1 MQNYHKHTS
10 YSTVFTPFKDSAASH
25 QDYIDRNKELGS
37 EVITSVEHGYQG
49 GDWGD
54 TWSLAKKNNMKY
66 VHGTEAY
73 WVRDRKDMTDRSNS
87 HIIVLAKTMN
97 GFKLINKMLSIA
109 NQDGYYYVPRIDHD
123 LIFNMLNKDDVFITS
138 ACVSFW
144 GKIDKETNN
153 LIYNDGIDDFVLSLH
168 KKFGDSF
175 MLELQAHNTNW
186 QKEINKK
193 IIDLS
198 NVYGIRTIAG
208 LDSHYIYP
216 EQEQERQDLRKESGV
231 KVFAEEHEF
240 QSGIYSDYPSESEL
254 IRRFNEQ
261 GVLSSRQVEDAI
273 KSTNLTL
280 NFDDLEFDTS
290 FKIPVSKKYRDLS
303 QLERNNKYL
312 DEVWDGWSKYKEKNN
327 ISDEEELEYMDSIN
341 KETRIIVNTN
351 FSDYFLIN
359 KDIIADGIKKGGRI
373 SQTSRGSS
381 SSFFTNTLLGFS
393 TLDRH
398 KLPVDLFLERF
409 ADEPRL
415 KTSMPDIDFNV
426 SNRKPFIEAQSETV
440 NSYPMIAY
448 GKQKE
453 KSAIRMYC
461 RSLDI
466 PVNTQDEIV
475 KQLDKYENDLKY
487 SDEGEYVDPKDYLDE
502 KYHEIFEASL
512 RYRNIVVSKSQAPC
526 GFLLYDGD
534 IESDVGLIRV
544 KSPSSKN
551 DVMCTVLSGYC
562 AERMGY
568 LKNDLL
574 IVDVVE
580 VNARA
585 MEYAG
590 LHQIES
596 SELLELTKD
605 DKKTWDMFAN
615 GAVVG
620 INQLGSYSTR
630 EKLMKYKPK
639 SVKELSAFVAAI
651 RPGFK
656 TMVDKF
662 INREKFKYNVDVFDK
677 LLQNDETGSS
687 WLLYQENVMKCL
699 SLAGIP
705 MEETYPIIKAISKK
719 KASTIE
725 EVRIRFIDGFSAFLK
740 KSGIPE
746 DDAKKESDDVFQIM
760 IDSSNYLFNASHSIA
775 VAIDALYGAYLK
787 ANHTFAYYKAL
798 LEVYEEKNHKDK
810 IAEAR
815 KEMYE
820 MFGIEAKSPKF
831 RDDNRGY
838 YINKE
843 KGYISSS
850 LKSVKGVGKAVGNT
864 LYKLGKTFNGDF
876 VDLLNYLQFETSV
889 NKGVIKTLI
898 MIGYFEEFGG
908 EIKLLKIFEAYHD
921 GENKIYKTLMDKTVF
936 KRMKALKEY
945 ADTLED
951 KLYALPIQVQKH
963 ILYMGYSVLSDK
975 KYNWQY
981 VIQEISKKGRRRL
994 TLYSLGT
1001 GSVGQMVITK
1011 NLFDLNK
1018 LEECDIIDVK
1028 YTEKVPKFR
1037 FVNGQYE
1044 EIKGEYLLS
1053 VGDLDVL
1060 YKNDYIY

>member
-73 WVRDRKDMTDRSNS
+73 WVSNRKDMTDRSNS
-87 HIIVLAKTMN
+87 HIIILAKTMN

-123 LIFNMLNKDDVFITS
+123 LIFNMLNKEDVFITS

-144 GKIDKETNN
+144 GKVDKQTNKLVCNENIDK
-153 LIYNDGIDDFVLSLH
+153 FVLNLH

-175 MLELQAHNTNW
+175 MLELQAHNTDW
-186 QKEINKK
+186 QKEINEK
-193 IIDLS
+193 IIDFS
-198 NVYGIRTIAG
+198 NIYGIQTIAG

-216 EQEQERQDLRKESGV
+216 EQEKERQDLRKESGI
-231 KVFAEEHEF
+231 KVFDEEHEF
-240 QSGIYSDYPSESEL
+240 QSGIYSDYPSKNTL
-254 IRRFNEQ
+254 IERFNEQ
-261 GVLSSRQVEDAI
+261 GVLSSRQIEEAI

-280 NFDDLEFDTS
+280 NFDDLNFDTS
-290 FKIPVSKKYRDLS
+290 FKIPVSKKYKDLS
-303 QLERNNKYL
+303 QLERNNIYL
-312 DEVWDGWSKYKEKNN
+312 DEVWNGWSLYKEKNN
-327 ISDEEELEYMDSIN
+327 ISDEEELTYMDSIN
-341 KETRIIVNTN
+341 KETRIVVNTN

-359 KDIIADGIKKGGRI
+359 KDIIAEGIKKGGRI

-426 SNRKPFIEAQSETV
+426 SNRKPFVEAQSETV

-466 PVNTQDEIV
+466 PMDTQDKIV

-487 SDEGEYVDPKDYLDE
+487 SDEGEYINPKDYLDE
-502 KYHEIFEASL
+502 EYHEIFESSL
-512 RYRNIVVSKSQAPC
+512 RYRDIIVSKSQAPC

-544 KSPSSKN
+544 KSANSKS

-590 LHQIES
+590 VHQIES
-596 SELLELTKD
+596 SELLELTKN
-605 DKKTWDMFAN
+605 DKKTWDVFSS

-620 INQLGSYSTR
+620 INQLGSYSTK

-639 SVKELSAFVAAI
+639 SIKELSAFVAAI

-662 INREKFKYNVDVFDK
+662 INREDFKYQVNAFDK

-719 KASTIE
+719 KSSTIE
-725 EVRIRFIDGFSAFLK
+725 EVRIRFIEGFSKFLQEAGM
-740 KSGIPE
+740 SE
-746 DDAKKESDDVFQIM
+746 ENAKKESGDVFQIM
-760 IDSSNYLFNASHSIA
+760 IDSANYLFNASHSIA

-798 LEVYEEKNHKDK
+798 LEVYEEKDHKDK
-810 IAEAR
+810 IADTR
-815 KEMYE
+815 KEMFE

-850 LKSVKGVGKAVGNT
+850 LKSVKGVGKTVSNT
-864 LYKLGKTFNGDF
+864 LYKLGKTFNGSF
-876 VDLLNYLQFETSV
+876 IDLLNYLQFETSV
-889 NKGVIKTLI
+889 NRGVIKTLV

-908 EIKLLKIFEAYHD
+908 EITLLKIFDAYYES
-921 GENKIYKTLMDKTVF
+921 ENKIHKTLIDKTVV
-936 KRMKALKEY
+936 KRLELLKEY
-945 ADTLED
+945 ANSLENEE
-951 KLYALPIQVQKH
+951 YELPIKTQKQ
-963 ILYMGYSVLSDK
+963 ILYMGYSVLSNK

-981 VIQEISKKGRRRL
+981 VVQEISKKGRPRL

-1011 NLFDLNK
+1011 NLLDLYK
-1018 LEECDIIDVK
+1018 LEEYDIIDIK
-1028 YTEKVPKFR
+1028 HTKKVPKYR
-1037 FVNGQYE
+1037 YVDGGYE
-1044 EIKGEYLLS
+1044 KVSGEHLIG
-1053 VGDLDVL
+1053 VGDFDVL
-1060 YKNDYIY
+1060 YKNNYLY